1 MTMTLNT
8 EHTSYDTST
17 VRGRARAYSEELVRK
32 GVIPQ
37 MLQNDVLVLGVY
49 AEHLENEKLALE
61 SKIRFY
67 EHTIRELIASGG
79 TK

>member
-1 MTMTLNT
+1 MAMTLGA
-8 EHTSYDTST
+8 EYTSYDTST
-17 VRGRARAYSEELVRK
+17 VQGRARAYSEELVRK
-32 GVIPQ
+32 GLIPQ

-49 AEHLENEKLALE
+49 AEHLENEKLVLE